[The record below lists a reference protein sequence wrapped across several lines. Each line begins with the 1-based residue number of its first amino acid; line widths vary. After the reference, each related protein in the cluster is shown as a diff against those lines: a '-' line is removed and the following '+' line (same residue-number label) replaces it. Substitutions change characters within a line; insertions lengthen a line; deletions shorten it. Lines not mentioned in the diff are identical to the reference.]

1 MTDKELKKLNRSE
14 LLELMLEQSRG
25 IDRLQAELEETREAL
40 QERNLKIESCGSIAE
55 AAAEVNSLFHAAQR
69 AADMY
74 LLNVQRI
81 CAEKA
86 EEAGKTEEWQNV
98 LRGVDPAKKKAA
110 ADQDKAKE
118 AAAAVKTAKDEN
130 AVKDEKAVKDEE
142 AAKGEDTVKDEE
154 AADERQDS

>member
-14 LLELMLEQSRG
+14 LLELMLEQSKE

-110 ADQDKAKE
+110 ADQDKAGK
-118 AAAAVKTAKDEN
+118 AAADME
-130 AVKDEKAVKDEE
+130 AVKDEE
-142 AAKGEDTVKDEE
+142 T
-154 AADERQDS
+154 ADEKADS

>member
-1 MTDKELKKLNRSE
+1 MTDKELRKLNRSE
-14 LLELMLEQSRG
+14 LLELMLEQSRE
-25 IDRLQAELEETREAL
+25 IDRLQAELAETRDAL

-86 EEAGKTEEWQNV
+86 EEAGKTEEWQNM
-98 LRGVDPAKKKAA
+98 LRGVEPAQGKKVEKAA
-110 ADQDKAKE
+110 EPAETEGTEKPAGTEETADPE
-118 AAAAVKTAKDEN
+118 TAAAG
-130 AVKDEKAVKDEE
+130 EK
-142 AAKGEDTVKDEE
+142 EE
-154 AADERQDS
+154 AADDRQER

>member
-14 LLELMLEQSRG
+14 LLELMLEQSRE
-25 IDRLQAELEETREAL
+25 IDRLQEELEETREAL
-40 QERNLKIESCGSIAE
+40 RERNLKIESCGSIAE

-98 LRGVDPAKKKAA
+98 LRGVGPGTKDPGERAA
-110 ADQDKAKE
+110 EPEETISPEE
-118 AAAAVKTAKDEN
+118 AAAGK
-130 AVKDEKAVKDEE
+130 
-142 AAKGEDTVKDEE
+142 EE
-154 AADERQDS
+154 AADDRQDK

>member
-1 MTDKELKKLNRSE
+1 MTDKELRKLNRSE
-14 LLELMLEQSRG
+14 LLELMLEQSRE

-74 LLNVQRI
+74 ILNVQRI

-86 EEAGKTEEWQNV
+86 AEAGKTEEWQNA
-98 LRGVDPAKKKAA
+98 LRGADPEMEKPGERDAELEETISPEDAA
-110 ADQDKAKE
+110 AENEE
-118 AAAAVKTAKDEN
+118 AV
-130 AVKDEKAVKDEE
+130 DEK
-142 AAKGEDTVKDEE
+142 
-154 AADERQDS
+154 

>member
-1 MTDKELKKLNRSE
+1 MTDKELRKLNRSE
-14 LLELMLEQSRG
+14 LLELMLEQSRE
-25 IDRLQAELEETREAL
+25 IDRLQEELEETREAL

-98 LRGVDPAKKKAA
+98 LRGVEPEQPGETTGPEKEET
-110 ADQDKAKE
+110 ADDRQ
-118 AAAAVKTAKDEN
+118 
-130 AVKDEKAVKDEE
+130 
-142 AAKGEDTVKDEE
+142 
-154 AADERQDS
+154 ER

>member
-1 MTDKELKKLNRSE
+1 MTDKELRKLNRSE
-14 LLELMLEQSRG
+14 LLELMLEQSRE
-25 IDRLQAELEETREAL
+25 IDKLQAELEETREAL

-86 EEAGKTEEWQNV
+86 AEAGKTEEWQNV
-98 LRGVDPAKKKAA
+98 LKGVDPAKK
-110 ADQDKAKE
+110 
-118 AAAAVKTAKDEN
+118 AAAAEDQVKKS
-130 AVKDEKAVKDEE
+130 AVADPDKAEKATE
-142 AAKGEDTVKDEE
+142 DEE
-154 AADERQDS
+154 AADEKQDS

>member
-14 LLELMLEQSRG
+14 LLELMLEQSRE
-25 IDRLQAELEETREAL
+25 IDRLQEELEETREAL

-86 EEAGKTEEWQNV
+86 AEAGKTEEWQNV
-98 LRGVDPAKKKAA
+98 LKGVDPAKKAAAA
-110 ADQDKAKE
+110 ADPEKKDASAEDPGEVNKAME
-118 AAAAVKTAKDEN
+118 
-130 AVKDEKAVKDEE
+130 
-142 AAKGEDTVKDEE
+142 DEE

>member
-1 MTDKELKKLNRSE
+1 MTDKELKKLSRSE
-14 LLELMLEQSRG
+14 LLELMLEQSRE
-25 IDRLQAELEETREAL
+25 IDRLQEELAETKEAL

-86 EEAGKTEEWQNV
+86 EKAGKTEEWQNV
-98 LRGVDPAKKKAA
+98 LRGAEPAAGQTGEKTKDPEETT
-110 ADQDKAKE
+110 DPEE
-118 AAAAVKTAKDEN
+118 AAAHGK
-130 AVKDEKAVKDEE
+130 EE
-142 AAKGEDTVKDEE
+142 AEDDK
-154 AADERQDS
+154 

>member
-14 LLELMLEQSRG
+14 LLELMLEQSKE

-110 ADQDKAKE
+110 ADQDKAEE
-118 AAAAVKTAKDEN
+118 AAADKE
-130 AVKDEKAVKDEE
+130 AVKDEE
-142 AAKGEDTVKDEE
+142 T
-154 AADERQDS
+154 ADEKADS

>member
-1 MTDKELKKLNRSE
+1 MTDQELRKLNRSE
-14 LLELMLEQSRG
+14 LLELMLEQSRE
-25 IDRLQAELEETREAL
+25 IDRLQAELAETRDAL

-86 EEAGKTEEWQNV
+86 EAAGPAEAWETALRGMDPAEAGKDSPHGQGPEVQGPELQGKQLEETE
-98 LRGVDPAKKKAA
+98 G
-110 ADQDKAKE
+110 
-118 AAAAVKTAKDEN
+118 
-130 AVKDEKAVKDEE
+130 EKL
-142 AAKGEDTVKDEE
+142 G
-154 AADERQDS
+154 

>member
-1 MTDKELKKLNRSE
+1 MTDNQLKKLNRAE
-14 LLELMLEQSRG
+14 LLELLLEQSRE

-86 EEAGKTEEWQNV
+86 EAAGQAEAWETALRGMDPAEAGKDSPHGQGPKVQGPKVQGPEVQGKQLEETE
-98 LRGVDPAKKKAA
+98 G
-110 ADQDKAKE
+110 
-118 AAAAVKTAKDEN
+118 
-130 AVKDEKAVKDEE
+130 EKL
-142 AAKGEDTVKDEE
+142 G
-154 AADERQDS
+154 

>member
-1 MTDKELKKLNRSE
+1 MTDNQLKKLNRAK
-14 LLELMLEQSRG
+14 LLELLLEQSRE

-86 EEAGKTEEWQNV
+86 EAAGQAEAWETALRGMDPAEAGKDSPHGQGPEVQGPELQGKQLEETE
-98 LRGVDPAKKKAA
+98 G
-110 ADQDKAKE
+110 
-118 AAAAVKTAKDEN
+118 
-130 AVKDEKAVKDEE
+130 EKL
-142 AAKGEDTVKDEE
+142 G
-154 AADERQDS
+154 

>member
-1 MTDKELKKLNRSE
+1 MTDKELKKLSRSE
-14 LLELMLEQSRG
+14 LLELMLEQSRE

-86 EEAGKTEEWQNV
+86 EEAGKTEEWQSV

-110 ADQDKAKE
+110 ADQDE
-118 AAAAVKTAKDEN
+118 AAETAPVREV
-130 AVKDEKAVKDEE
+130 AKDEE
-142 AAKGEDTVKDEE
+142 AVK
-154 AADERQDS
+154 

>member
-14 LLELMLEQSRG
+14 LLELMLEQSRE
-25 IDRLQAELEETREAL
+25 IDRLQEELEETREAL

-86 EEAGKTEEWQNV
+86 EEAGKTEEWQKA
-98 LRGVDPAKKKAA
+98 LRGEDPEGKKAA
-110 ADQDKAKE
+110 AEDKG
-118 AAAAVKTAKDEN
+118 TANE
-130 AVKDEKAVKDEE
+130 
-142 AAKGEDTVKDEE
+142 
-154 AADERQDS
+154 

>member
-1 MTDKELKKLNRSE
+1 MTDNQLKKLNRAE
-14 LLELMLEQSRG
+14 LLELLLEQSRE
-25 IDRLQAELEETREAL
+25 IDRLQEELEETREAL

-74 LLNVQRI
+74 LLNIQRI

-98 LRGVDPAKKKAA
+98 LRGVDPSKKAA
-110 ADQDKAKE
+110 ADSKK
-118 AAAAVKTAKDEN
+118 V
-130 AVKDEKAVKDEE
+130 EE
-142 AAKGEDTVKDEE
+142 AAGEEETGDEKT
-154 AADERQDS
+154 DR

>member
-14 LLELMLEQSRG
+14 LLELMLEQSRE
-25 IDRLQAELEETREAL
+25 IDRLQEELEETREAL

-86 EEAGKTEEWQNV
+86 AEAGKTEEWQNV
-98 LRGVDPAKKKAA
+98 LKGVDPAKK
-110 ADQDKAKE
+110 
-118 AAAAVKTAKDEN
+118 AAAAEDQVKKS
-130 AVKDEKAVKDEE
+130 AVADPDKAEKATE
-142 AAKGEDTVKDEE
+142 DEE
-154 AADERQDS
+154 AADEKKDS

>member
-14 LLELMLEQSRG
+14 LLELMLEQSRE

-86 EEAGKTEEWQNV
+86 EEAGKTEEWQKA
-98 LRGVDPAKKKAA
+98 LRGVEPEKKNAA
-110 ADQDKAKE
+110 SANVA
-118 AAAAVKTAKDEN
+118 
-130 AVKDEKAVKDEE
+130 EKASEE
-142 AAKGEDTVKDEE
+142 EE
-154 AADERQDS
+154 AADEKQDS

>member
-14 LLELMLEQSRG
+14 LLELMLEQSRE

-40 QERNLKIESCGSIAE
+40 QERNLKIKSCGSIAE

-86 EEAGKTEEWQNV
+86 EEAGKTEEWQNA
-98 LRGVDPAKKKAA
+98 LRGVEPESKQAGDRAA
-110 ADQDKAKE
+110 EPEATAEPEETALAEKEETADDKQD
-118 AAAAVKTAKDEN
+118 
-130 AVKDEKAVKDEE
+130 
-142 AAKGEDTVKDEE
+142 
-154 AADERQDS
+154 R